1 MENAIFSAV
10 LRIILFLLLELEVIE
25 ITHFLKDNYQIT
37 ETEEKILKN
46 MDQVSEK
53 GVTISGIQ
61 RILKKILPPPLRK
74 PLWEKLCA
82 KCNKIAKLMANSKSQ
97 ILFMTIKTLR
107 KTP

>member
-1 MENAIFSAV
+1 M
-10 LRIILFLLLELEVIE
+10 
-25 ITHFLKDNYQIT
+25 
-37 ETEEKILKN
+37 EEKILKN
-46 MDQVSEK
+46 MDHVSKK

-61 RILKKILPPPLRK
+61 RFLKKILHPPLGK

-82 KCNKIAKLMANSKSQ
+82 KCNKIAKLMASSKLQ